1 MEGKTS
7 YQFTEVRATGLGQCI
22 NKIIIVFNSSQDI
35 EKVHFDRASFNEEAI
50 QFLHHVHFHLLKHV
64 VFIDIVQVEG
74 PAVNP
79 SGFS

>member
-1 MEGKTS
+1 MESKTS

-35 EKVHFDRASFNEEAI
+35 EKVHLDRASLNEEAI

-74 PAVNP
+74 PSIDA
-79 SGFS
+79 SCFG